1 MFEQTGVIEPRLDIA
16 AMGQLAASYRRLA
29 SGLTSAHTDATDSV
43 AHVLASNDG
52 PAAQQFSQS
61 ETGTG
66 SIAVHLG
73 ELAEAAT
80 RTSNAYARGAVG
92 GLQATVAMQVVA
104 YSRMGQYL
112 QMVERRTPSVFVAIF
127 VQVVRFQLLQLES
140 RGATAVE
147 SAFADLDL
155 PAEHALVRENDT
167 RGNLDDG
174 VADRLAK
181 LAVEDPEKV
190 REMFQTIADDFAD
203 QNGIPRKQIQWV
215 DLHGAYGRR
224 DGAGNI
230 QLDPDFLTDPSVL
243 LHTVVHEMEHSR
255 QYEGMAMDPNS
266 TTNGAGMT
274 PEEAARWREL
284 NQTYVRNKGDNP
296 STSVDEAY
304 RARPVEVDAR
314 RAGRDFVNNLTLEE
328 LEKYL

>member
-92 GLQATVAMQVVA
+92 GLQATVAMQAVA

-140 RGATAVE
+140 RGATAWPPPPSPPTGRLWPDRSTA
-147 SAFADLDL
+147 SALASTEKRDHGCETQNP
-155 PAEHALVRENDT
+155 PAGR
-167 RGNLDDG
+167 R
-174 VADRLAK
+174 RS
-181 LAVEDPEKV
+181 
-190 REMFQTIADDFAD
+190 RRR
-203 QNGIPRKQIQWV
+203 IPRR
-215 DLHGAYGRR
+215 LHRGRGPGGQAR
-224 DGAGNI
+224 
-230 QLDPDFLTDPSVL
+230 LRSRTRR
-243 LHTVVHEMEHSR
+243 SR
-255 QYEGMAMDPNS
+255 QSGGRHGPFQPRQPHQQQ
-266 TTNGAGMT
+266 AGG
-274 PEEAARWREL
+274 L
-284 NQTYVRNKGDNP
+284 LG
-296 STSVDEAY
+296 
-304 RARPVEVDAR
+304 
-314 RAGRDFVNNLTLEE
+314 
-328 LEKYL
+328 